1 MAIRKKDQNKNRDLS
16 QKYTDKYRNLQNI
29 YKIFEDLFFCVKIKQ
44 KINKNKIKYQV

>member
-29 YKIFEDLFFCVKIKQ
+29 YKIFEDLFFLRQNKA
-44 KINKNKIKYQV
+44 KNK